1 MLLAKAAVTKETIA
15 AGKIIMS
22 PRNRRKLLNAIAA
35 ALFLFGVVLAARP
48 AHKSFEL
55 ADAGVL
61 MMIISY
67 AILALRLILIE
78 DE

>member
-1 MLLAKAAVTKETIA
+1 
-15 AGKIIMS
+15 
-22 PRNRRKLLNAIAA
+22 LNAIAA